1 MLKDVFYK
9 VLEYTP
15 QEEGMIIN
23 RLLIDEK
30 HSIFDGHF
38 PGVPVVPGVIMMQ
51 IVKEQLEEKFE
62 RSLQLVSGGNIK
74 FLSLIDPVVNPQVSV
89 EVKYSIQED
98 SLLRAEGTILV
109 GDKPFFKIVKAVYK

>member
-9 VLEYTP
+9 VLECTP
-15 QEEGMIIN
+15 QEEGIIIN

-30 HSIFDGHF
+30 HAIFDGHF
-38 PGVPVVPGVIMMQ
+38 PGVPVVPGVCMMQ
-51 IVKEQLEEKFE
+51 IVKEQLETKFD

-74 FLSLIDPVVNPQVSV
+74 FLSLIDPVINPEITV
-89 EVKYSIQED
+89 EVKYRIQED
-98 SLLRAEGTILV
+98 GLLSAEGAIMV